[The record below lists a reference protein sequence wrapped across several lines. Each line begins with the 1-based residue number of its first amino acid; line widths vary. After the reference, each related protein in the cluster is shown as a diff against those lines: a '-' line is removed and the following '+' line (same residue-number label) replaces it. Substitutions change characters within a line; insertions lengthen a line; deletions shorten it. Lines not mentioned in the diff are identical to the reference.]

1 MIDAVCTYVNTR
13 KTYSILV
20 FQNLSDSEIEK
31 YRQHLECPECGGQ
44 AYYRKRSID
53 GKAACFGS
61 RYHAEGCNEGRS
73 SPQKEREVRHAV
85 EVNQILSD
93 QYEVVFDFFAKESK
107 VSDSSDTSRLKK
119 DKTVSSGTIK
129 SHSQS
134 PTQVRKKVLG
144 FEKALNS
151 LLRGSNLA
159 ESESLIEI
167 DEGYKYKAKNLFV
180 KFSDAE
186 AADSPKEAK
195 PKMYWGTISHSDTE
209 IEWLN
214 PADCDDV
221 GIPIKRHKDLIL
233 RRFNVAEKRDLEGA
247 GLILFGKCFW
257 NTQKTRKII
266 ELWNADR
273 IYISVAE
280 D

>member
-1 MIDAVCTYVNTR
+1 MIDAVCTYGNTR

-20 FQNLSDSEIEK
+20 FQNLSDSEIEQ

-44 AYYRKRSID
+44 AYYRKKSID

-61 RYHAEGCNEGRS
+61 RYHTERCNEGRS
-73 SPQKEREVRHAV
+73 SSQREREVMHAV

-93 QYEVVFDFFAKESK
+93 QNEVVFDFFAKESK
-107 VSDSSDTSRLKK
+107 ASDYDDSSRPKK
-119 DKTVSSGTIK
+119 GKPTSSGTTK
-129 SHSQS
+129 SHSQI
-134 PTQVRKKVLG
+134 PNQIRKKVLG

-159 ESESLIEI
+159 ESESFIEV

-221 GIPIKRHKDLIL
+221 GIPIKRYKAPIL
-233 RRFNVAEKRDLEGA
+233 KRFNLTEKRDLEGA

-257 NTQKTRKII
+257 NAQKTRKII

-273 IYISVAE
+273 IFISLAE
-280 D
+280 G